1 MSAVTPSPALNAPS
15 QRSASQWSIVR
26 KQFLR
31 HPLARVG
38 LAILTILYLLAFFAG
53 FVAPYSGSEY
63 TSDNATRVSWASP
76 TPVHVRDVQG
86 HFTRPFVYGIKRE
99 IDNATFRDKYVE
111 DKAKVYPI
119 RFFVHRPSAAYRL
132 FGLIPSD
139 LKLFGVD
146 EPARAYV
153 WGSDNLG
160 RDLFSRIMY
169 GAQISLSIGVI
180 ATVVSLLIGIVLGG
194 IAGYFRGQID
204 SLIMRLVEVL
214 VSIPDLFLLLT
225 LRALLPIN
233 INPIVSFYLIT
244 CILAAIGWGGIA
256 RVVRSQ
262 LLSTRELD
270 YVQAAT
276 ALGASDSR
284 IIARHMLPATA
295 SYIIVSA
302 SLAIPGYILL
312 ESGLSFL
319 GVGVVEPYASWGNLL
334 QSAQEGGFESI
345 SGRPWV
351 LIPGL
356 FITLAVI
363 AWQFVGDGL
372 RDAFDPRR
380 RR

>member
-1 MSAVTPSPALNAPS
+1 MSAISSKAPAQSRSTS
-15 QRSASQWSIVR
+15 QSQWAVVWR
-26 KQFLR
+26 QFLK

-38 LAILTILYLLAFFAG
+38 LLILGVLYLLAIFAG
-53 FVAPYSGSEY
+53 FIAPYGGNQY
-63 TSDNATRVSWASP
+63 TTDAATRVSWAPP
-76 TPVHVRDVQG
+76 TPIHIRNAQG
-86 HFTRPFVYGIKRE
+86 QLTRPFIYGVKRE
-99 IDNATFRDKYVE
+99 VDFTTFRDKYVE
-111 DKAKVYPI
+111 DKSQVYPI
-119 RFFVHRPSAAYRL
+119 HFFVRRPSARYNL
-132 FGLIPSD
+132 FGLIPTD

-146 EPARAYV
+146 EPARLFL

-160 RDLFSRIMY
+160 RDQFSRIMY
-169 GAQISLSIGVI
+169 GGQISLSIGLI
-180 ATVVSLLIGIVLGG
+180 ATVVSLVIGLILGG
-194 IAGYFRGQID
+194 IAGYFRGWAD
-204 SLIMRLVEVL
+204 TLIMRTVEVL

-225 LRALLPIN
+225 LRALLPID
-233 INPIVSFYLIT
+233 INPIFSFYLIT
-244 CILAAIGWGGIA
+244 VILAAIGWGGIA

-276 ALGASDSR
+276 ALGASDAR
-284 IIARHMLPATA
+284 IIGQHMLPATA
-295 SYIIVSA
+295 SYIIVIA
-302 SLAIPGYILL
+302 TLLIPGYILL

-319 GVGVVEPYASWGNLL
+319 GVGVVEPYASWGKLL
-334 QSAQEGGFESI
+334 QQAYEGGFESI

-356 FITLAVI
+356 FITLAVL